1 MKHLKILF
9 ATICWFVT
17 ASSYAQTIK
26 FPENIGKDCDSQTY
40 LNCINYIKQNRLANG
55 EVLKDYSTRFYPINR
70 NGDIFVIS
78 TTKSHTEKTRMY
90 SDNGFFDPVLGW
102 SNTATLVKNVDKQS
116 TYVIFVSKQ
125 GEILQSIGG
134 FNSMLDIK
142 VVDDK
147 RVLLLNGYYEKEN
160 KKITRFYKE
169 IACFNLDGTEQW
181 RANPQM
187 FFQDY
192 ATTYNNIYIVG
203 SEEESQYKVLSLKDG
218 SVVFDKEAPA
228 PNNRQ
233 SRFTNVVLSM
243 NGVVITRE
251 YKYGKETVTET
262 YPYVSNDKSYK
273 EGLVFKQYDKNKAND
288 QVTIGTRYL
297 NGDGFTKDYKK
308 AVEWYEKAANQNN
321 SRGQYCLG
329 YCYQNGLGVAQDLAK
344 AASLYEKSTSQGDKD
359 AMAAL
364 SKMYLNGNGV
374 SKDLSK
380 ALHWQEILAFDGDK
394 EARKTVMRN
403 QSAQYEKADISA
415 SEVRSKALD
424 SHKQKEYEWAEFC
437 MKRAIEL
444 GDGDA
449 RLDYG
454 LWLANG
460 DGVQKDYS
468 KAEEYL
474 TPFAESG
481 LKEASSVLGM
491 IYQNLN
497 DKKKEMYWVEKAAID
512 GDVASQVRLA
522 EAYLKGEGVKKNK
535 KRALFLYETAA
546 ENGDEEAIK
555 ELVYGYL
562 TGKLAKKDE
571 STSFMW
577 FNKLGVQDQLE
588 VAEEIESNPKIKC
601 SLGTLVNMYEE
612 IAKQKDEEGMKR
624 YAELAVEYC
633 IEKDAIDALNLLEKY
648 WKVDYSKKQA
658 FTYMLWGKLHES
670 NGRIGQAIECYR
682 NSGTNEGRERANM
695 LNRRR

>member
-1 MKHLKILF
+1 MKHLRILF
-9 ATICWFVT
+9 AAICWFVT

-26 FPENIGKDCDSQTY
+26 FPENKGKDCDTQTY
-40 LNCINYIKQNRLANG
+40 WNCINYIKQNRLANG
-55 EVLKDYSTRFYPINR
+55 EVLKDYSTSFYPINR

-78 TTKSHTEKTRMY
+78 TIKSHTEKTRMY

-147 RVLLLNGYYEKEN
+147 RVLLLNGYYEKED

-203 SEEESQYKVLSLKDG
+203 SDEESQYKVLSLKDG

-251 YKYGKETVTET
+251 YKYGKETVKET
-262 YPYVSNDKSYK
+262 YPYNSSDKSYQ
-273 EGLVFKQYDKNKAND
+273 EGLIFKLYDKSKAID
-288 QVTIGTRYL
+288 QVTIGLRYL
-297 NGDGFTKDYKK
+297 NGVDFSKNEKK
-308 AVEWYEKAANQNN
+308 AVEWFQKAANQNN
-321 SRGQYCLG
+321 DKGQYRLG
-329 YCYQNGLGVAQDLAK
+329 YCYQKGIGVGQDKAK
-344 AASLYEKSTSQGDKD
+344 AASLYELSTNQGNKD
-359 AMAAL
+359 AMSAL
-364 SKMYLNGNGV
+364 SKMYLYGDGIP
-374 SKDLSK
+374 KDISK

-394 EARKTVMRN
+394 EAQNNVMAN

-415 SEVRSKALD
+415 SEVRRKALD

-444 GDGDA
+444 GDNDA

-454 LWLANG
+454 LWLGRG

-481 LKEASSVLGM
+481 LKEASSVLGL
-491 IYQNLN
+491 IYRNLN

-512 GDVASQVRLA
+512 GDVASQTRLA
-522 EAYLKGEGVKKNK
+522 EAYLTGNGVKKNK

-555 ELVYGYL
+555 ELIYGYI

-577 FNKLGVQDQLE
+577 FKKLSVQDQLE
-588 VAEEIESNPKIKC
+588 VVDDIYSNPEIKR
-601 SLGTLVNMYEE
+601 SIGTVINMYEHL
-612 IAKQKDEEGMKR
+612 AKQKDEEGMKK
-624 YAELAVEYC
+624 YAKLAVNYC
-633 IEKDAIDALNLLEKY
+633 TEKDAIDALNLLEKY
-648 WKVDYSKKQA
+648 WKVDYSSKMA

-670 NGRIGQAIECYR
+670 KGRIGQAIECYK
-682 NSGTNEGRERANM
+682 NSGTKEGRERADI

>member
-1 MKHLKILF
+1 MKHLRILF

-17 ASSYAQTIK
+17 ASSYTQTFK
-26 FPENIGKDCDSQTY
+26 FPENKGKDCDTQTY
-40 LNCINYIKQNRLANG
+40 WNCINYIKQNRLANG
-55 EVLKDYSTRFYPINR
+55 EVLKDYSTSFYPINR

-78 TTKSHTEKTRMY
+78 TIKSHTEKTRMY

-147 RVLLLNGYYEKEN
+147 RVLLLNGYYEKED

-181 RANPQM
+181 RANPEM

-192 ATTYNNIYIVG
+192 ATTYNNLYIVG
-203 SEEESQYKVLSLKDG
+203 SNENSQYKVLSLKDG
-218 SVVFDKEAPA
+218 SVVRDKVATAANYEE
-228 PNNRQ
+228 
-233 SRFTNVVLSM
+233 SRFTKVSLTPKGVVL
-243 NGVVITRE
+243 TRE
-251 YKYGKETVTET
+251 YRKKKKTET
-262 YPYVSNDKSYK
+262 ETIYYESNDNSFRDA
-273 EGLVFKQYDKNKAND
+273 LVFKQYDKNKASD
-288 QVTIGTRYL
+288 QVTIGTRFL
-297 NGDGFTKDYKK
+297 NGDVFTRDYKK

-329 YCYQNGLGVAQDLAK
+329 YCYQNGLGVTQDLAK

-491 IYQNLN
+491 IYRNLN

-512 GDVASQVRLA
+512 GDVESQIKMA
-522 EAYLKGEGVKKNK
+522 EAYQDGIGVKKDKKAAAAMYERAANQGNVGALIKMVYAYSYGNGVKKNYNTADKYFRMLPHQIAFEIANSIFWGHDVK
-535 KRALFLYETAA
+535 K
-546 ENGDEEAIK
+546 NK
-555 ELVYGYL
+555 ELG
-562 TGKLAKKDE
+562 LAFFLHAGQMGNKEAMKEYEFWRKD
-571 STSFMW
+571 
-577 FNKLGVQDQLE
+577 
-588 VAEEIESNPKIKC
+588 
-601 SLGTLVNMYEE
+601 
-612 IAKQKDEEGMKR
+612 MKM
-624 YAELAVEYC
+624 
-633 IEKDAIDALNLLEKY
+633 
-648 WKVDYSKKQA
+648 S
-658 FTYMLWGKLHES
+658 
-670 NGRIGQAIECYR
+670 IGW
-682 NSGTNEGRERANM
+682 
-695 LNRRR
+695 